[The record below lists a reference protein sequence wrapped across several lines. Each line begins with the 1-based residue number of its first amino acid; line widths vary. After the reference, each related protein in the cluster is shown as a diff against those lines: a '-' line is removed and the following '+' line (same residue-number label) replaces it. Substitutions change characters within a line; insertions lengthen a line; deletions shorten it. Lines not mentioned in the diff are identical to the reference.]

1 MSIPFTPLAYQK
13 DALEEITARA
23 KAYFAGQWKNL
34 PIHPRW
40 HTLIC
45 GPTGVGKTA
54 LAVLAAER
62 VGASL
67 LRISAPGWMPAGA
80 HQRGTMESITVVAEH
95 VARHERTMLVLDEM
109 DKLVDGGSSAGP
121 GSSSAGN
128 DSWRSYIRGEI
139 YDLADG
145 RWPSGMRQPD
155 DEECNE
161 VSLAVLTKKLRE
173 SVFILG
179 VGTFQDWYDH
189 SSSRRSMGFG
199 AELDSNRP
207 QITADVVA
215 GRIPRELANRFN
227 GDLIKLPD
235 LQQEDYHRI
244 AREVERRFPKDLQG
258 PFRDEARKHIQ
269 GAIDAKKGIRF
280 LEEVLMQVLKRMPP
294 EPSIPRM
301 SEIS

>member
-1 MSIPFTPLAYQK
+1 MSMPFTPLAYQK
-13 DALEEITARA
+13 EALEEITARA
-23 KAYFAGQWKNL
+23 NAYFAGQWKNL

-109 DKLVDGGSSAGP
+109 DKLVDGGSS
-121 GSSSAGN
+121 SAGN

-145 RWPSGMRQPD
+145 RWPAGMRQPD

-161 VSLAVLTKKLRE
+161 VSLDILTTKLKE

-199 AELDSNRP
+199 AELDSEPPPDHGGCRRSTHP
-207 QITADVVA
+207 ARTGESLQQ
-215 GRIPRELANRFN
+215 RFN
-227 GDLIKLPD
+227 QVARPTAGGLPPD
-235 LQQEDYHRI
+235 CT
-244 AREVERRFPKDLQG
+244 
-258 PFRDEARKHIQ
+258 
-269 GAIDAKKGIRF
+269 
-280 LEEVLMQVLKRMPP
+280 
-294 EPSIPRM
+294 
-301 SEIS
+301 